1 MSFITALFYVV
12 SALMVFTAVRT
23 VTAVH
28 VFRSALYLAATLSLV
43 AVQYLLL
50 GAEFVA
56 VVQLLVYVGAVI
68 VLIIFAVMLT
78 AQLGD
83 ERISQTNRLALPA
96 ALGCGA
102 VFYAMSWALTST
114 DWSKVTPA
122 PADPALQGASGN
134 LQAVGLS
141 LLSTYVYPFEIVGLI
156 LFTALVGAVLIARKD
171 IDAPKEAR

>member
-1 MSFITALFYVV
+1 MTFLAILFYAV
-12 SALMVFTAVRT
+12 SALMIFTAVRT

-28 VFRSALYLAATLSLV
+28 VFRSALYLAVTLALM

-102 VFYAMSWALTST
+102 AFYGLSWALTST
-114 DWSKVTPA
+114 DWGKVSAA

-134 LQAVGLS
+134 LQAIGLS
-141 LLSTYVYPFEIVGLI
+141 LLTTYVYPFEMVGLI

-171 IDAPKEAR
+171 LDAPKGGQ